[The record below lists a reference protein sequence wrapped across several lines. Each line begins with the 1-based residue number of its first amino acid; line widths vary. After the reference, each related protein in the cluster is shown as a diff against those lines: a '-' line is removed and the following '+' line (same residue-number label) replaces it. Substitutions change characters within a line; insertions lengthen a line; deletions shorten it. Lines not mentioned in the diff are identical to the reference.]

1 MPETKLISA
10 PDLESLSL
18 ELLVAAGATS
28 GEAAIVAEHL
38 VESSLLGHDSHG
50 ILRLPEYLGFVAE
63 GSIVPGA
70 EITVDKR
77 SPTSAVVDCG
87 LGFGPVGGV
96 RAMETAIE
104 LASESGTGCVVTRRC
119 NHVARLG
126 AYVQKAAEGGLVALA
141 TCNSPIHGHF
151 VLPAG
156 GREGRLAT
164 NPIAYAF
171 PTQGDPI
178 LADFS
183 TSVAPEGKIRVYR
196 NRGETLP
203 EGWVQDAEGQ
213 PTTDPE
219 QFYGPP
225 RGGILPLGGVA
236 AHKGYALGLFVELLG
251 SSLAGLACDDP
262 GTGGNGVCFVVI
274 DPSRF
279 VDLDT
284 YRQLVSGTR
293 EYMKS
298 AEPAPGVEEVL
309 VPGDLEF
316 QARQQRESAGVPV
329 DPVAWQQIVEHAA
342 RLGVSLP

>member
-1 MPETKLISA
+1 MPVTAWQLQLEGGRFHGLSGPKVRRLRVRLDQRLTLSSRS
-10 PDLESLSL
+10 DLRL
-18 ELLVAAGATS
+18 EL
-28 GEAAIVAEHL
+28 EER
-38 VESSLLGHDSHG
+38 E
-50 ILRLPEYLGFVAE
+50 
-63 GSIVPGA
+63 
-70 EITVDKR
+70 
-77 SPTSAVVDCG
+77 
-87 LGFGPVGGV
+87 
-96 RAMETAIE
+96 
-104 LASESGTGCVVTRRC
+104 
-119 NHVARLG
+119 
-126 AYVQKAAEGGLVALA
+126 
-141 TCNSPIHGHF
+141 
-151 VLPAG
+151 

-183 TSVAPEGKIRVYR
+183 TSVTPEGKIRVYR
-196 NRGETLP
+196 NRGENLP
-203 EGWVQDAEGQ
+203 EGWVQDAQGR
-213 PTTDPE
+213 PTIDPE

-236 AHKGYALGLFVELLG
+236 SHKGYALGLFVELLG

-284 YRQLVSGTR
+284 YRKLVSETR

-309 VPGDLEF
+309 VPGELEF
-316 QARQQRESAGVPV
+316 RARQQRESIGVPV

-342 RLGVSLP
+342 RLGVSVP